1 MTTYEFDLAF
11 SLMSSS
17 KHRQLINPN
26 VILSILGITIGVMVL
41 ILTLAIYD
49 GYVKKMETIIF
60 SFYPQ
65 LTVKNTQGL
74 ITEND
79 EVEEFEFVSLFGEQ
93 DNERLRCK
101 QICSGDLILSDNSSL
116 QQEAILKTA
125 HPFALENLNQIKLKL
140 QTVPGISTALPVIFE
155 DAMFRVDKTD
165 NDHRLRVLGITHQN
179 NKHYV
184 PQVERIVKSDL
195 LKKLNNA
202 PKPTILLAAELYKK
216 LYGENAPDTLIT
228 PRKLW
233 LQRTDTENA
242 IDQNIQGLEVQ
253 VIGVFRLG
261 IHKVA
266 DNMIITS
273 LNTAQKL
280 LGMNGYASMLGITL
294 EKPFAAEQTAKIV
307 EKQLDGEKVIVFQW
321 LQVANDL
328 FNSLSLYRKMIIVIL
343 AMSILITAFNI
354 YNNLAILILERKRQ
368 VGILIAMGV
377 KKSGIYKIFIII
389 SQIQGIL
396 GSLLGIVLG
405 TLLGY
410 WFNDYLNQ
418 TLANFLPVQNAEISV
433 GFGIMMGIL
442 GFVCLVC
449 AVTSLIPAYQATRID
464 TVESLQTE

>member
-1 MTTYEFDLAF
+1 MTTYEFELAF
-11 SLMSSS
+11 SLMSS
-17 KHRQLINPN
+17 HRQLVNPN

-74 ITEND
+74 ISDD
-79 EVEEFEFVSLFGEQ
+79 EDEDFEFISLFGEE
-93 DNERLRCK
+93 DDERLRCK

-116 QQEAILKTA
+116 QEEAILKTA
-125 HPFALENLNQIKLKL
+125 YPFALENLNRIKQKL

-165 NDHRLRVLGITHQN
+165 HRLRVLGITHQN

-184 PQVERIVKSDL
+184 PQVERIVESEL
-195 LKKLNNA
+195 LNQLNNTA
-202 PKPTILLAAELYKK
+202 KPTILLAAELYKK
-216 LYGENAPDTLIT
+216 LYGEDLIT

-233 LQRTDTENA
+233 LQRTDNA
-242 IDQNIQGLEVQ
+242 QGLEVE
-253 VIGVFRLG
+253 VVGVFRLG

-266 DNMIITS
+266 DNMIIAS
-273 LNTAQKL
+273 FDTAQRL
-280 LGMNGYASMLGITL
+280 LGMNGYASMLGISL
-294 EKPFAAEQTAKIV
+294 EKPFAAEQTAKFV

-321 LQVANDL
+321 LQVASEL
-328 FNSLSLYRKMIIVIL
+328 FNSLSLYRKLIIVIL

-368 VGILIAMGV
+368 VGILMAMGV
-377 KKSGIYKIFIII
+377 KKNSIYKIFLII

-418 TLANFLPVQNAEISV
+418 TLADFLPVQNAEISV

-449 AVTSLIPAYQATRID
+449 AVTSLVPAHQATRID

>member
-1 MTTYEFDLAF
+1 MTTYEFNLAF
-11 SLMSSS
+11 SLMSS
-17 KHRQLINPN
+17 HRQLINPN

-74 ITEND
+74 ISDD
-79 EVEEFEFVSLFGEQ
+79 EDDELEFISLFGEQ
-93 DNERLRCK
+93 DDERLRCQ

-116 QQEAILKTA
+116 QEEAILKTA
-125 HPFALENLNQIKLKL
+125 HPFALENLNQIKQKL

-155 DAMFRVDKTD
+155 DALFRVDKTE
-165 NDHRLRVLGITHQN
+165 HHLRVLGITHQN

-184 PQVERIVKSDL
+184 PQVERIVDSDL
-195 LKKLNNA
+195 LKKLSNA
-202 PKPTILLAAELYKK
+202 PKPTILLSAELYKN
-216 LYGENAPDTLIT
+216 LYGEDLIT

-233 LQRTDTENA
+233 LQRTDSA
-242 IDQNIQGLEVQ
+242 QGLEVQ

-266 DNMIITS
+266 DNMIIAS
-273 LNTAQKL
+273 LDTAQRL
-280 LGMNGYASMLGITL
+280 LGMNGYASMLGISL
-294 EKPFAAEQTAKIV
+294 EKPFAAEQTAQFV

-321 LQVANDL
+321 LQVASDL

-377 KKSGIYKIFIII
+377 KKSSIYKIFIII
-389 SQIQGIL
+389 SQIQGII

-449 AVTSLIPAYQATRID
+449 AVTSLIPAHQATRID